1 MCPASASKGEW
12 PADIKRS
19 PHECTHALA
28 LHTMT
33 MTAFLRRLH
42 TAQSVY
48 DIFDYVFLDVFS
60 SFLTFFIFSSEA
72 WFLSLIGALECF
84 IVE

>member
-19 PHECTHALA
+19 PHECAHALA
-28 LHTMT
+28 LHTT
-33 MTAFLRRLH
+33 TAFLRRLR

-72 WFLSLIGALECF
+72 CFLSLIGALECF